1 MFNSKAKKAAA
12 RVMGIQKVRR
22 NILKS
27 PFFILFVVTVISWL
41 FSDLTNQYF
50 PLETIEILTP
60 LIWAKITAL
69 LLFVCLILTIVLIS
83 KSWPEPS
90 PKHMFL
96 KDLGIT
102 KELNSGDFICTSCHS
117 NGIRSPLKERQ
128 KGWFC
133 QTQGCRKVYYKP
145 GHEPTPDQETPLGSI
160 RERDFR

>member
-12 RVMGIQKVRR
+12 RVMGVQKVRR

-27 PFFILFVVTVISWL
+27 PFFILFVATVILWL

-50 PLETIEILTP
+50 PAERIEILTP

-69 LLFVCLILTIVLIS
+69 LLLTCLILTIAVII
-83 KSWPEPS
+83 KSWPDPS

-96 KDLGIT
+96 KDMGIT
-102 KELNSGDFICTSCHS
+102 KEMDSGYFICTSCHS
-117 NGIRSPLKERQ
+117 KGIRSPLKERL

-133 QTQGCRKVYYKP
+133 QTQGCKKVYFKP
-145 GHEPTPDQETPLGSI
+145 GYEPDPDQENFIGDI
-160 RERDFR
+160 WDRDFR

>member
-1 MFNSKAKKAAA
+1 MFNSKAKKATA
-12 RVMGIQKVRR
+12 RVMGIQKVLK

-50 PLETIEILTP
+50 PLETIETLTP

-69 LLFVCLILTIVLIS
+69 LLFVCLILTIVVII

-102 KELNSGDFICTSCHS
+102 KELVSGDFICTSCHS

-133 QTQGCRKVYYKP
+133 QNQGCRKVYYKP
-145 GHEPTPDQETPLGSI
+145 GHEPS
-160 RERDFR
+160 RDKENSNGGIWKGDFS